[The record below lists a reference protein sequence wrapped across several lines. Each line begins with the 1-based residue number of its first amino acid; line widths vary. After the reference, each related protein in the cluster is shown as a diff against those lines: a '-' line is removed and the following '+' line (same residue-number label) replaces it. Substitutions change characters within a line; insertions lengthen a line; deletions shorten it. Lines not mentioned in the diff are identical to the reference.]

1 MIGRP
6 EWLDDP
12 RFRSLA
18 LRTDHR
24 ETIESDVRAWIARR
38 PSEEIL
44 QLFSQADLP
53 VGPINS
59 MADLAADPH
68 LQTRSVSWTGDE
80 SRRHRHPTR
89 VPKLVDTPEPEH
101 RKSPRLGEHTSEVMS
116 HVLGYSEARI
126 AALRELGAV
135 A

>member
-12 RFRSLA
+12 RFCSLA
-18 LRTDHR
+18 LRTRHR
-24 ETIESDVRAWIARR
+24 EAIEADVTAWIACR

-44 QLFSQADLP
+44 RLFSQADLP

-59 MADLAADPH
+59 MADLADDPH
-68 LQTRSVSWTGDE
+68 LQTRSVSWTGEE

-89 VPKLVDTPEPEH
+89 VPKLVDVPEPEH
-101 RKSPRLGEHTSEVMS
+101 WKAPRLGEHTSEVIS
-116 HVLGYSEARI
+116 RVLGYSETRI
-126 AALRELGAV
+126 AELRALGAV